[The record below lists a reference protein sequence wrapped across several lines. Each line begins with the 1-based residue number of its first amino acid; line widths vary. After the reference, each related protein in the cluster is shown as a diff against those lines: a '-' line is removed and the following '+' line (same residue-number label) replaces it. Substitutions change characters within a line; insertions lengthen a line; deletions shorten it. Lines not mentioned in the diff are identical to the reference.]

1 MILGICGSP
10 RNANTELLLDKA
22 LESAGDASGL
32 KTEKIR
38 LKGKNINYCSGCFKC
53 LDLADNDYGCQLY
66 RDEMDEI
73 FHQLKQCQGL
83 ILATPVYFGGVTGQ
97 LKTFMDRTEPLL
109 RYAKGTW
116 RYTLRNKVGGAI
128 AVGGNR
134 NGGQESTLIAI
145 HHFFFIHD
153 MIVVGVGPDE
163 QPGCY
168 LGGSAYSGYDPDK
181 GSKIKDAVRTDE
193 LGIRSSEILGRRV
206 AEVVLKIQ
214 GENK

>member
-10 RNANTELLLDKA
+10 RKANSELLLDKA
-22 LESAGDASGL
+22 LESARKISGL
-32 KTEKIR
+32 KTEKVR
-38 LKGKNINYCSGCFKC
+38 LKDKNINYCLGCFKC
-53 LDLADNDYGCQLY
+53 MDLVDNGYGCQVH

-73 FHQLKQCQGL
+73 FYQLEKCRGL
-83 ILATPVYFGGVTGQ
+83 ILATPVYFGGMTAQ

-109 RYAKGTW
+109 RYAKGRW

-168 LGGSAYSGYDPDK
+168 LGGSAYSGSDAEK
-181 GSKIKDAVRTDE
+181 GSKIKDAVRTDD
-193 LGIRSSEILGRRV
+193 LGIKSSEVLGRRV
-206 AEVVLKIQ
+206 AEVIMKY
-214 GENK
+214 G

>member
-10 RNANTELLLDKA
+10 RKANSELLLDKA
-22 LESAGDASGL
+22 LESVGKVSGL

-53 LDLADNDYGCQLY
+53 LDPSDSGYGCQVH

-73 FHQLKQCQGL
+73 FYQAKQCRGL
-83 ILATPVYFGGVTGQ
+83 ILATPVYFGGVTAQ

-134 NGGQESTLIAI
+134 NGGQESTVSAI

-153 MIVVGVGPDE
+153 MIIVGTGPDE

-168 LGGSAYSGYDPDK
+168 LGAAAFSGQDPLK
-181 GSKIKDAVRTDE
+181 GSKIKDAVLNE
-193 LGIRSSEILGRRV
+193 EIGLEAAGVLGRRV
-206 AEVVLKIQ
+206 AEMVKWLYP
-214 GENK
+214 